1 MKRFTLAG
9 FLIFVMINSIFT
21 SCSSTEH
28 NVAEDS
34 INANYIK
41 YKESVI
47 AEIEGLLALDIN
59 EWTRL
64 ENFNKTI
71 PSLSSYYSIMVSW
84 NVDEW
89 FGINH
94 MVTGFNKKQRKQLD
108 IWEEDLTQALSKYEP
123 LIKKRLAEIEKARMQ
138 NKNAIPDKDKD
149 SKYAKLCESNSYYIR
164 FIDMPDHMKDDFINN
179 LIGYKGITKGEW
191 DQKIA
196 TFNRQV
202 NIAINNIYMG
212 NIKDVKGD
220 VKDAFT
226 YGMALEAFWL
236 LGNKFRFASDY
247 ETRAM
252 IQSLELKRK
261 AFAIYL
267 LELGVFE

>member
-1 MKRFTLAG
+1 MKRFTLVV
-9 FLIFVMINSIFT
+9 FLIFVIINSIFT
-21 SCSSTEH
+21 SCASTEH

-34 INANYIK
+34 INAEYIK
-41 YKESVI
+41 YKESAI
-47 AEIEGLLALDIN
+47 AEIEELLALDIN

-71 PSLSSYYSIMVSW
+71 PSLNSYYSIMVGW
-84 NVDEW
+84 KVDNW

-94 MVTGFNKKQRKQLD
+94 MVTGFTKKQLKQLD

-123 LIKKRLAEIEKARMQ
+123 LIKERLIEIERARTQ
-138 NKNAIPDKDKD
+138 KKNAIPDKDKD

-179 LIGYKGITKGEW
+179 LIGSKGITKGGW
-191 DQKIA
+191 DQMIA
-196 TFNRQV
+196 TYNRQV
-202 NIAINNIYMG
+202 NVAIDNIYTG

-220 VKDAFT
+220 VKVAFT
-226 YGMALEAFWL
+226 YGMALEALWL

-247 ETRAM
+247 ETKAM

-267 LELGVFE
+267 LELGVF